1 MNPLPFPPKVRVALY
16 YVYGVGSLVATY
28 LAAKGTVGADEMA
41 LWTGLGVLFGL
52 TAAVNTN
59 TTARRD
65 ERGVSDLAFI
75 VGVALFVV
83 LILVVLGR

>member
-41 LWTGLGVLFGL
+41 LWAGLGVLFGL
-52 TAAVNTN
+52 TAAVNTR
-59 TTARRD
+59 TRD
-65 ERGVSDLAFI
+65 ERGHVDLSAALLI
-75 VGVALFVV
+75 GVLAIVV
-83 LILVVLGR
+83 LALLGFFR